1 MGEDARIWGKGT
13 NNLEAYLNVLQAR
26 ELLQN
31 FKAENLVLARQL
43 LEEAI
48 ALDPNYASAYRWLG
62 GTYGSEIFHGLSK
75 DPGESF
81 KQAIKFGQKALAID
95 ENLSEI
101 HSFLGIGYLMQRQHE
116 KAIAAGERAVKLSPN
131 SADAIYLLG
140 RFLLNAG
147 RVEESIPYFKKSI
160 RLNPFAPSTYYMN
173 FGFAYWLMKQYEEA
187 IAACKKGLK
196 RNPDDL
202 WAHMAMAATYA
213 ELGHDEEA
221 YKSAKEVLRISPKIS
236 LKWVEKTVSWKKRSD
251 VDRLE
256 KALRKAGLK

>member
-1 MGEDARIWGKGT
+1 M
-13 NNLEAYLNVLQAR
+13 
-26 ELLQN
+26 
-31 FKAENLVLARQL
+31 
-43 LEEAI
+43 
-48 ALDPNYASAYRWLG
+48 
-62 GTYGSEIFHGLSK
+62 
-75 DPGESF
+75 
-81 KQAIKFGQKALAID
+81 
-95 ENLSEI
+95 
-101 HSFLGIGYLMQRQHE
+101 
-116 KAIAAGERAVKLSPN
+116 SPN

-187 IAACKKGLK
+187 IVICKKGLK

-213 ELGHDEEA
+213 ELDRDGEA
-221 YKSAKEVLRISPKIS
+221 HASAKEVLRINPKIS

-256 KALRKAGLK
+256 NALRKAGLE